1 MSLPDQ
7 HLEKL
12 GAVLEKMLLEDENI
26 TTRNIIAHL
35 PELFRHPTDIARPP
49 AIRELYIAA
58 KERQQNIR
66 LAAAKLKDSKN
77 TLAAKIETQAKKI
90 ASLEADLQLLVAS
103 HKAMYAAVGEV
114 GALKAWLAFFEGH
127 QDSLDALTRLKAVPT
142 RCSPKKI
149 KP

>member
-1 MSLPDQ
+1 MHLPDQ
-7 HLEKL
+7 LLKTF
-12 GAVLEKMLLEDENI
+12 GAVLEKMLLDDENI

-35 PELFRHPTDIARPP
+35 PEFFRHPTDITRPP
-49 AIRELYIAA
+49 AIREPFIEA
-58 KERQQNIR
+58 KERQQKIR
-66 LAAAKLKDSKN
+66 RAAAKLKDSKN

-114 GALKAWLAFFEGH
+114 GALKAWLAFFEEH
-127 QDSLDALTRLKAVPT
+127 QDSLDALTRLKAVPARRT
-142 RCSPKKI
+142 PEKI

>member
-1 MSLPDQ
+1 MSVPDQ
-7 HLEKL
+7 LLRKL
-12 GAVLEKMLLEDENI
+12 GAVLEKMLLDDENI
-26 TTRNIIAHL
+26 TTRNIIGHL
-35 PELFRHPTDIARPP
+35 PEMFRHPTDITRPP
-49 AIRELYIAA
+49 GIRELYLSA

-66 LAAAKLKDSKN
+66 RAAAKLKDSKN
-77 TLAAKIETQAKKI
+77 TLSAKIETQAKKI

-114 GALKAWLAFFEGH
+114 GALKAWLAFFERH

-142 RCSPKKI
+142 RSFPKKI

>member
-7 HLEKL
+7 LLKKF
-12 GAVLEKMLLEDENI
+12 GAVLEKMLLDDENI

-49 AIRELYIAA
+49 AIRELYMAA

-66 LAAAKLKDSKN
+66 RAAAKLKDSKN
-77 TLAAKIETQAKKI
+77 TLAAKSEAQAKKI

-114 GALKAWLAFFEGH
+114 GALKAWLAFFERH

-142 RCSPKKI
+142 RSSPKNI

>member
-1 MSLPDQ
+1 M
-7 HLEKL
+7 EKL

-26 TTRNIIAHL
+26 STRNIIARL
-35 PELFRHPTDIARPP
+35 PKLFRHPTDITRPP
-49 AIRELYIAA
+49 AIRELYIEA
-58 KERQQNIR
+58 KERQKNIR

-77 TLAAKIETQAKKI
+77 TLAAKIETQAQKI

-103 HKAMYAAVGEV
+103 HKAMYAAVGEI
-114 GALKAWLAFFEGH
+114 GALKAWLAFFERH

-142 RCSPKKI
+142 RSSHKKI